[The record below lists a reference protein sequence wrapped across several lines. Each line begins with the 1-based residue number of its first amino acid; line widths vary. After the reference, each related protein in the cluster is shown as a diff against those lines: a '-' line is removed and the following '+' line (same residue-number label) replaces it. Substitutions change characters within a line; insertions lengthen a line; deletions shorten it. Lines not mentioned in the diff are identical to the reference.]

1 MSLKRPPA
9 KAVLAMKAPS
19 DLIFFLGEKEPSI
32 QGASNS
38 LQLLITQSTALQNIE
53 AIRARC
59 QDPLLQPLLVS
70 ADQLAIESDSQR
82 EYLKALAAEF
92 LVIILLGA
100 DQSHL
105 VADYFRLGVADV
117 AFPHSSDKE
126 LAAILERVDSLADS
140 RDQKRLYRSE
150 LEKTNQNLHESL
162 HLLKQDQMAGL
173 EVQKSLMPES
183 PLKFGDY
190 EISHSITP
198 SLYLSGDFVGYNFVL
213 GRYLLFYFADV
224 SGHGSSSAFVTV
236 LLRFMIGRVIR
247 KHQVQKDYAAL
258 AQAPEG
264 LVESINSQ
272 LLATGLGKHLTIV
285 AGSLDTETRKL
296 RYVIGAQQ
304 PAPILISDGQAR
316 FLPGKG
322 KPAGIFEG
330 ATWAVEEVS
339 LPESFALVLLSDG
352 VFDLLSDKEIVDKEK
367 TLLKYLRTSSESLD
381 KLKDALFIGDI
392 EDPQDDI
399 SVLLLTRGM

>member
-1 MSLKRPPA
+1 
-9 KAVLAMKAPS
+9 MKTPS

-32 QGASNS
+32 QGSSHS
-38 LQLLITQSTALQNIE
+38 LQLLIGQSTAVKNVE
-53 AIRARC
+53 AIRTRC
-59 QDPLLQPLLVS
+59 ADSLLQPILVGS
-70 ADQLAIESDSQR
+70 DYIAIDNDGQR
-82 EYLKALAAEF
+82 EYLKALADEF
-92 LVIILLGA
+92 LVIVLLTP
-100 DQSHL
+100 DQSHR
-105 VADYFRLGVADV
+105 VAEYFRLGVADI
-117 AFPHSSDKE
+117 AFPQSSDSE
-126 LAAILERVDSLADS
+126 LAAILERVDDLAES
-140 RDQKRLYRSE
+140 REQKRLYRRE
-150 LEKTNQNLHESL
+150 LEKTNRNLQESL
-162 HLLKQDQMAGL
+162 RLLKQDQLAGL

-285 AGSLDTETRKL
+285 AGSLDTETRRL

-304 PAPILISDGQAR
+304 PAPILISEGQAR

-322 KPAGIFEG
+322 KPAGIFEE
-330 ATWAVEEVS
+330 ATWAVEEIA
-339 LPESFALVLLSDG
+339 LPEAFALVLLSDG
-352 VFDLLSDKEIVDKEK
+352 VFDLLSDKEIIDKEE
-367 TLLKYLRTSSESLD
+367 TLLRYLTTSSESLD
-381 KLKDALFIGDI
+381 KLKDALFIDDI

>member
-1 MSLKRPPA
+1 
-9 KAVLAMKAPS
+9 MKTPS
-19 DLIFFLGEKEPSI
+19 DLIFFLGEKEPSV
-32 QGASNS
+32 QGSSHS
-38 LQLLITQSTALQNIE
+38 LQRLIAASTAVKTVE
-53 AIRARC
+53 VMRAQC
-59 QDPLLQPLLVS
+59 DDPLLQPVLIGS
-70 ADQLAIESDSQR
+70 NYAAIETEQQCDF
-82 EYLKALAAEF
+82 LKALAAEF
-92 LVIILLGA
+92 LVIVLLSS
-100 DQSHL
+100 DQNQS
-105 VADYFRLGVADV
+105 VAEYFRLGVADV
-117 AFPHSSDKE
+117 AFPQSSDTE
-126 LAAILERVDSLADS
+126 LVSILERVNNLAQS
-140 RDQKRLYRSE
+140 RDQKRLYRRE
-150 LEKTNQNLHESL
+150 LEQTNLNLQNSL
-162 HLLKQDQMAGL
+162 QLLKQDQLAGL

-190 EISHSITP
+190 ESSHSITP

-224 SGHGSSSAFVTV
+224 SGHGASSAFVTV

-247 KHQVQKDYAAL
+247 KHQVQQDYRAL

-285 AGSLDTETRKL
+285 AGSLDTETRQL

-304 PAPILISDGQAR
+304 PAPILISDGTAR

-322 KPAGIFEG
+322 KPAGIFEN
-330 ATWAVEEVS
+330 AKWTVEEVS

-352 VFDLLSDKEIVDKEK
+352 VFDLISDKEIVDKEQ
-367 TLLKYLRTSSESLD
+367 TLLNYLTASAKSID
-381 KLKDALFIGDI
+381 TLKDAIFIDDI

-399 SVLLLTRGM
+399 SVLLLTRGI